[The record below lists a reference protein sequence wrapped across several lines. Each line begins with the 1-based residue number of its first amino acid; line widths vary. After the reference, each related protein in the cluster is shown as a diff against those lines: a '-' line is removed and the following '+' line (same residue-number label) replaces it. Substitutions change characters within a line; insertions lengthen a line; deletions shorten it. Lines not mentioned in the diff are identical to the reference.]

1 MATATQKA
9 RTTRPATPRA
19 TAASEPAA
27 ITFPRRAT

>member
-9 RTTRPATPRA
+9 RTTRPATRA